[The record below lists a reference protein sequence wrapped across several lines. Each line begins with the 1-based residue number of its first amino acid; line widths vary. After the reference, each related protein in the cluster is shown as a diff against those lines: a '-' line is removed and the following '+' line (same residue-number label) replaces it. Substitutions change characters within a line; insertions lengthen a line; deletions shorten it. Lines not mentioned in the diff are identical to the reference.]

1 MMYLGSILRRY
12 WSLITACEAGIATVL
27 LTNPLWELNTKE
39 VLVTTGDDK
48 GKTPSTLKAL
58 YELWRKGEIASLYTG
73 VVPSLILVTGVPF
86 IAYILMYVV
95 VKVSAPMTQ
104 FYFYELLLRISSS
117 MISKNK
123 KVVSA
128 VLSPSAN
135 FILGALSKALSTL
148 VTYPIQTIRTCLQTL
163 DDTEGPTQRQNRNNN
178 LIIQRL
184 QHTSLPEYLKL
195 SSKTD
200 F

>member
-73 VVPSLILVTGVPF
+73 VVPSLILV
-86 IAYILMYVV
+86 
-95 VKVSAPMTQ
+95 SAPMTQ

-163 DDTEGPTQRQNRNNN
+163 DDTEG
-178 LIIQRL
+178 IMV
-184 QHTSLPEYLKL
+184 
-195 SSKTD
+195 
-200 F
+200 